1 MGRYTSARSTMP
13 SSIAIGTCHSM
24 RMPSQISLRVIDPTS
39 LESSPYHDFIG
50 YDPST
55 LKWWREHESAFGR
68 LDHARP
74 AVCGPIHRRGSG
86 SATGQGRG
94 CGPVVR
100 ASRAHHPVARGRN
113 RAEQGAGGR
122 RSGRAP
128 REDRVLRGAR
138 QARSRHRRGHDQGH
152 DLPDL
157 LDEQAGHHRGRHDAR
172 GRRTADPG
180 DPIAKY
186 MPQFAKLNVGVE
198 KTDATGAATLE
209 LAPAKAAITVQDLMR
224 HSSGFTYGFF
234 GKSLV
239 KTLYLEANLADYDMT
254 NADLVERIAKLPL
267 AYQPGTTWEYSH
279 STDVLGRLVEVISG
293 RTLYQF
299 AKSRLL
305 DPLGMPDTSFYVS
318 DPVRQARVAE
328 PFKDDRTIG
337 TSVEFNDPRVPRKYE
352 SGGGGMVGTA
362 ADYARVAQ
370 MLLNGGTLDGKRYL
384 GPRTVAYMA
393 SDHLGTRVVPGSLYL
408 PGDGYG
414 FGLGFAVRRELGVA
428 PYEGEAG
435 DYFWGGA
442 GGTYFWIDPRN
453 DMFVVLMM
461 QSPKQRVTYRPIL
474 RNIVYG
480 AVMK

>member
-1 MGRYTSARSTMP
+1 MRARSVAWITLALLYAVP
-13 SSIAIGTCHSM
+13 SIVAAQDLPRVKAEAVGLSSERLERITRWLGGEIEQNKVPGAVVLVARHGKIAYFEALGKRDPGTGAAMTRDTIFRIYSM
-24 RMPSQISLRVIDPTS
+24 SKPITTVAAMMLVED
-39 LESSPYHDFIG
+39 
-50 YDPST
+50 
-55 LKWWREHESAFGR
+55 GR
-68 LDHARP
+68 L
-74 AVCGPIHRRGSG
+74 
-86 SATGQGRG
+86 T
-94 CGPVVR
+94 
-100 ASRAHHPVARGRN
+100 
-113 RAEQGAGGR
+113 
-122 RSGRAP
+122 
-128 REDRVLRGAR
+128 L
-138 QARSRHRRGHDQGH
+138 
-152 DLPDL
+152 
-157 LDEQAGHHRGRHDAR
+157 
-172 GRRTADPG
+172 G

-186 MPQFAKLNVGVE
+186 MPQFAKMNVGVE
-198 KTDATGAATLE
+198 KTDAAGAATLE
-209 LAPAKAAITVQDLMR
+209 LVPAKAPITVQDLMR

-234 GKSLV
+234 GKSMV
-239 KTLYLEANLADYDMT
+239 KTLYLEADLGNADMT

-279 STDVLGRLVEVISG
+279 STDVLGRLVEVVSG

-299 AKSRLL
+299 EKSRLL

-328 PFKDDRTIG
+328 PFKDDRMIG

-362 ADYARVAQ
+362 ADYARFAQ